1 MQDKRYRV
9 WWQNLKTKNGTP
21 GGIRTPNPLIRSQMI
36 YPVDLPVLPI
46 GILIMFLSNNKVN
59 TDLILQLGAREW
71 MLVEGDYALFR

>member
-1 MQDKRYRV
+1 
-9 WWQNLKTKNGTP
+9 
-21 GGIRTPNPLIRSQMI
+21 
-36 YPVDLPVLPI
+36 VLPI